1 MSHVDEGALHAYL
14 DGALDEY
21 PAAEADRI
29 RSHLDACA
37 ECAGRLEEER
47 RVRGDAHAIL
57 ALASPEVEPPGFEEL
72 KAYVERTRPVRSPA
86 SARLWRLGWAASV
99 VLALGTGWLVRGQT
113 AQRGLMTSPPPATEE
128 FAESDRT
135 AGAAKASSAGG
146 AVAEDLDA
154 VAEVPAE
161 VAGRTDFAD
170 RQVARSEP
178 GLAENEVASVVVPAA
193 APAPVPTLMAE
204 AEVSPPSP
212 AEGVSD
218 RAAGLDAA
226 APTEMVALSV
236 TPVAQAGVGASA
248 PADVTP
254 SREESSRARAE
265 SPVAVTS
272 AMERSAAPARRLA
285 ADDEV
290 IDPSVPSL
298 VVPGLEVVSVTNLGL
313 GTTASGVHVVQRLAT
328 GALVDIWHLEPEVDR
343 DVLPAHPAEVEEVA
357 ELTENGWIVIRG
369 ATTQDELARLL
380 AFLRPAG
387 T

>member
-57 ALASPEVEPPGFEEL
+57 ALASPEVELPGFEEL

-113 AQRGLMTSPPPATEE
+113 AQRGLMTSPRPATEE

-146 AVAEDLDA
+146 AVAE
-154 VAEVPAE
+154 VPAE

-178 GLAENEVASVVVPAA
+178 GLVENEVASVVVPAA

-212 AEGVSD
+212 AEAVSD
-218 RAAGLDAA
+218 RAAGLDATA
-226 APTEMVALSV
+226 SAEVVALAV

-272 AMERSAAPARRLA
+272 AMERSGAPARRLA
-285 ADDEV
+285 DDDEV